1 MKRNSEELD
10 NVNNKPT
17 LGKKHRI
24 TADDLRYAAHI
35 VQMHVTRNRLEQVG
49 LQVKSHKDS
58 LFGLRNRLNL
68 AASYEEQ
75 NANPD

>member
-1 MKRNSEELD
+1 M
-10 NVNNKPT
+10 NNKPT
-17 LGKKHRI
+17 LSKKYRV
-24 TADDLRYAAHI
+24 TASDLRYAARI
-35 VQMHVTRNRLEQVG
+35 VQAHVTKDRLEQVA
-49 LQVKSHKDS
+49 LEVRSHKDS